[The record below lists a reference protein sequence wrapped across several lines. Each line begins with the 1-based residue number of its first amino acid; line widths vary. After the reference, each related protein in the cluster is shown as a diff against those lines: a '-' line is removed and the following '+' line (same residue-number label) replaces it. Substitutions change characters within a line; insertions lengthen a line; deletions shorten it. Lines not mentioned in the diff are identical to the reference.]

1 MMAERTRTSWA
12 ERQGNEA
19 EFFSFRLI
27 IVRIPLQTPDLFR
40 ARRKGFGLNF
50 FPDDNQ
56 LQHMTLRELVDR
68 WETSELQL
76 MEAQS
81 RIEQTINL
89 ALMYNDR
96 EFKDCIAGLVAEKNS
111 ILKFIEQVVFHL
123 RRKAKQIPYDSH

>member
-1 MMAERTRTSWA
+1 MEWVYIGL
-12 ERQGNEA
+12 QNLK
-19 EFFSFRLI
+19 SFPLI
-27 IVRIPLQTPDLFR
+27 NVRNPIQTPHLFGRGER
-40 ARRKGFGLNF
+40 ACLLNF

-81 RIEQTINL
+81 RIEQTLNL

-123 RRKAKQIPYDSH
+123 RRKAKQLPYESH